1 MIDFYEKHDYQACT
15 KTKAGL
21 LPFRESKFEPTR
33 SHQRADA
40 DLMSPFP
47 ESTHG
52 FRYMLVIVDLFSDY
66 VYVCLLTAKSDA
78 FMALMDF
85 VLLAEMH
92 FVSKSG
98 HLVKCFHSDDSGEVM
113 SW

>member
-1 MIDFYEKHDYQACT
+1 MIEFYEKYDYQACT
-15 KTKAGL
+15 KAKAAL

-40 DLMSPFP
+40 DLLIPFL
-47 ESTHG
+47 ESVYG
-52 FRYMLVIVDLFSDY
+52 FRYVLVIVDLFSDY

-85 VLLAEMH
+85 VLLAEMY
-92 FVSKSG
+92 FISKSSQPPCQM
-98 HLVKCFHSDDSGEVM
+98 LSF
-113 SW
+113 